1 MHQTTPHHQPH
12 ITTATTTT
20 TTRILLSSPVSE
32 LKTFLANLYIGKHKP
47 VRVYIIPNG
56 LDRAAKVL
64 KVCVVFPD
72 GSRAGEVM

>member
-12 ITTATTTT
+12 ITTATTT

-32 LKTFLANLYIGKHKP
+32 LKTFLANLYISKHKP
-47 VRVYIIPNG
+47 VRVYGIPNG

-72 GSRAGEVM
+72 SSRAGEVV